1 MPWEVVVPP
10 RVRKELKALRGVPE
24 EKGVKA
30 ALFALRQEARPAG
43 VKKLSGH
50 IDLWRIRVGGWRI
63 VYRIEDGRLL
73 ILIVTVA
80 KRGEVYR
87 KLG

>member
-1 MPWEVVVPP
+1 MWELEYERDARKQLRAIRD
-10 RVRKELKALRGVPE
+10 RVELHRIEQAL
-24 EKGVKA
+24 
-30 ALFALRQEARPAG
+30 LQLRRNPRPAG

-50 IDLWRIRVGGWRI
+50 IDLWRIRVGDWRI